1 MWFSFA
7 NFYKIVL
14 VVFFP
19 MLIAI
24 GIASYFM
31 SDHLANDEDWVI
43 HTYQVISLLKTVS
56 SGVGEAESAQRGYAL
71 TGDEALLKQYQAALQ
86 TVPRTL
92 QQLQSEVTDNPA
104 QKQRLAQ
111 LSPLVNARL
120 DLLRQSIALQGTE
133 PSASGPRAEL
143 RRRGAVL
150 DEQIRTQL
158 SAIEQEENQLLRQRT
173 STTARAQRRANVLLL
188 LSFLIASFML
198 LFLFAV
204 MSWEVKRRI
213 AAEILA
219 KENEDRFRL
228 LVSGVRDFAII
239 RLDLESHITTWNL
252 GAERL
257 FGYRAAEI
265 LGQPLTQLF
274 QACDQETPENHLRTA
289 LRDGYI
295 EDECQQLRKDG
306 TTFWAT
312 ANVSLLRNEAGQPRG
327 YSVITRD
334 ITERRKQEE
343 ELTKREAQLNAFFSN
358 ASVGLAIIDRDL
370 RFERINEPFSALN
383 GLTPGVNTGAS
394 VRDVVQHL
402 AEKIEPLIRQVINTG
417 TPVLNYEI
425 MGHVPATPGVTGW
438 WLKSFFPIAREGETV
453 TQIGA
458 VVQDITPLKRAE
470 STVRW
475 LSGRL
480 LQLRDDER
488 RRIARDLHDSLG
500 QLLIAVKMN
509 LAYLGRD
516 ASRLDERGRNALA
529 ESRELIDSSLQ
540 EVRTLSHLLH
550 PPMLDEVGL
559 LPAIR
564 WFVSGFSQRSG
575 IDVDLELPDTLRRL
589 PSELETTIFRVVQ
602 ESLTNVHRHSG
613 SELATVRLEIA
624 NHHAALWVI
633 DHGRGIPSQ
642 KLSSRSENPNVGVG
656 ILGMRE
662 RLRQLGGQLDITSS
676 SEGTTVH
683 VTIPLREAA

>member
-1 MWFSFA
+1 MWFSFP

-43 HTYQVISLLKTVS
+43 HTYRVISLLKTVS

-86 TVPRTL
+86 TVPQTL

-104 QKQRLAQ
+104 QQQRLAQ

-120 DLLRQSIALQGTE
+120 ELLQQSIALQGTE

-143 RRRGAVL
+143 RRRGAVF

-188 LSFLIASFML
+188 LSFLIASIML
-198 LFLFAV
+198 LFLFGV
-204 MSWEVKRRI
+204 MSWEVKRRS
-213 AAEILA
+213 AAELLA
-219 KENEDRFRL
+219 KENEERFRL
-228 LVSGVRDFAII
+228 LVTGVPDFAII
-239 RLDLESHITTWNL
+239 RLDLEGHITTWNL

-274 QACDQETPENHLRTA
+274 QTCDQETPENHLRTA

-295 EDECQQLRKDG
+295 EDECQQMRKDG

-312 ANVSLLRNEAGQPRG
+312 ANVSLLRNEAGQPHG

-470 STVRW
+470 NTVRW

-516 ASRLDERGRNALA
+516 ASRLDGRGRNALA

-613 SELATVRLEIA
+613 SKLATVRLEVA
-624 NHHAALWVI
+624 NHHAVLWVI

-642 KLSSRSENPNVGVG
+642 KLSSRSENPTVGVG

-676 SEGTTVH
+676 NEGTTVH

>member
-7 NFYKIVL
+7 NFYKVVL

-19 MLIAI
+19 LLIAI
-24 GIASYFM
+24 GITSYFM
-31 SDHLANDEDWVI
+31 SDHLSNNEDRVI
-43 HTYQVISLLKTVS
+43 HTYRVISLLKTVS

-86 TVPRTL
+86 TVPQTL

-104 QKQRLAQ
+104 QEQRLAQ
-111 LSPLVNARL
+111 LSPLVNVRL
-120 DLLRQSIALQGTE
+120 DLLRQSIDLQGTE
-133 PSASGPRAEL
+133 PSASGTRAEL

-204 MSWEVKRRI
+204 MSWEVKRRT

-219 KENEDRFRL
+219 KENEERFRL
-228 LVSGVRDFAII
+228 LVSGVQDFAII
-239 RLDLESHITTWNL
+239 RLDREGHITTWNL

-274 QACDQETPENHLRTA
+274 QTCDQETPENHLRTA

-295 EDECQQLRKDG
+295 EDECQQMRKDG

-312 ANVSLLRNEAGQPRG
+312 ANVSLLRNEAGQPHG

-343 ELTKREAQLNAFFSN
+343 ELTKREAQLDAFFSN
-358 ASVGLAIIDRDL
+358 ASVGLAIIDKDL

-470 STVRW
+470 NTVRW

-516 ASRLDERGRNALA
+516 ASHFDGRGRNALA

-575 IDVDLELPDTLRRL
+575 IDVDLELPDSLRRL

-613 SELATVRLEIA
+613 SELATVRLEVA

-642 KLSSRSENPNVGVG
+642 KLSSRSENLTVGVG

-676 SEGTTVH
+676 NEGTTVH

>member
-1 MWFSFA
+1 MWFSFP

-86 TVPRTL
+86 TVPQTL
-92 QQLQSEVTDNPA
+92 QQLQSKAADNPA
-104 QKQRLAQ
+104 QQQRLAQ

-120 DLLRQSIALQGTE
+120 DLLRQSIALRGTG
-133 PSASGPRAEL
+133 PSANGPRAEL
-143 RRRGAVL
+143 RRRGAIL
-150 DEQIRTQL
+150 DEQIRTQV

-204 MSWEVKRRI
+204 MSWEVKRRT

-219 KENEDRFRL
+219 KENEERFRL
-228 LVSGVRDFAII
+228 LVSGVQDLAII
-239 RLDLESHITTWNL
+239 RLDLEGHITTWNL

-257 FGYRAAEI
+257 FGYHAAEI

-274 QACDQETPENHLRTA
+274 QTCDQETPENHLRTA
-289 LRDGYI
+289 LRDGYV
-295 EDECQQLRKDG
+295 EDECQQMRKDG
-306 TTFWAT
+306 TTFWVT
-312 ANVSLLRNEAGQPRG
+312 ANVSLLRNEAGQPHG

-334 ITERRKQEE
+334 ITGHRKQEE

-438 WLKSFFPIAREGETV
+438 WLKSFFPIAKEGETV

-470 STVRW
+470 NTVRW

-516 ASRLDERGRNALA
+516 SSRLDGRGRNALA

-613 SELATVRLEIA
+613 SELATVRLEVA
-624 NHHAALWVI
+624 NHHAVLWVI

-642 KLSSRSENPNVGVG
+642 KLSSRSENPMVGVG

-676 SEGTTVH
+676 NEGTTVH